1 MVLNSIQ
8 PDKSAVSSESI
19 LSASNTSKSVL
30 FTWMVLFTTPVLDVV
45 TAWHTRTFSVVLV
58 GCFFFLKPGT
68 ASLHSPRWDPASS
81 GRPRRTCT
89 GGRPRA
95 DPRWPQS
102 CSDCSSRGEREWF
115 GARSKGIYEF
125 THLRFKGILV
135 AQLLKEPE
143 TKTSLAGPDQR
154 NTVGLA
160 CEFGLLP
167 SLSRS
172 CCQARNSWISC
183 GAWEEPWQTMSPCD
197 WWSESFQN
205 KSLAFRCL
213 RITKTTDL
221 SDKFQWSDIK

>member
-1 MVLNSIQ
+1 MVL
-8 PDKSAVSSESI
+8 
-19 LSASNTSKSVL
+19 L
-30 FTWMVLFTTPVLDVV
+30 TTPVLDVV
-45 TAWHTRTFSVVLV
+45 TAWQKRTLSAVLV
-58 GCFFFLKPGT
+58 FFWGKWGI
-68 ASLHSPRWDPASS
+68 ASFCSPRWDPASS
-81 GRPRRTCT
+81 DHPRRTCT

-115 GARSKGIYEF
+115 TAHSKGIYEF

-160 CEFGLLP
+160 CEFGLLL

-183 GAWEEPWQTMSPCD
+183 GAWEKPRQSCWQCHRATGGFSIL
-197 WWSESFQN
+197 N
-205 KSLAFRCL
+205 
-213 RITKTTDL
+213 ITKRTDL
-221 SDKFQWSDIK
+221 SD